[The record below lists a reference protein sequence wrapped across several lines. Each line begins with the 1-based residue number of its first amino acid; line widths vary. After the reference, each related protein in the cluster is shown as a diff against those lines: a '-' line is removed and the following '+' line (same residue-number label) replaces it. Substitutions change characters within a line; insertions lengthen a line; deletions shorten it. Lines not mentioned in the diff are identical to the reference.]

1 MSTRPHTREHR
12 PPTEEPE
19 AAGSAILLSAFPRPV
34 AVPLPTAAG
43 PVGHDWLAGAGLA
56 DDEVS
61 GQHLRF
67 HRTRG
72 QVEVEDVGSRNGTFV
87 DGHRLRPGERLV
99 LESGALLRVGR
110 TLFVYRDAFTG
121 SERPDAPLGRL
132 VGPWGL
138 RELRADVAR
147 LAGRPPRNTLIL
159 GESGTGK
166 QLLAEEVAR
175 VLERGDRR
183 LGEINLAGIPEDRL
197 EADLFG
203 WEQGAFT
210 GGVRHLGAI
219 RNCRGGAIFL
229 DEIGEVPLAL
239 QSKLLRL
246 LQDHEVQP
254 LGALRPE
261 VVDVLILAATNR
273 DLDDQ
278 VKGGQFRLDL
288 LARFPVRL
296 HLPRLADRP
305 EDLYAILEA
314 LHRPVHGALDPARVR
329 VEAVE
334 MLMLRDWPANVRDLE
349 RLAFAIDP
357 TVELKPSVVRQVLGL
372 AAAAKAPPLTEE
384 SIAAALAAH
393 GGNQTRAARHL
404 EVSRPRLLRAMKK
417 VKLKG
422 GGVG

>member
-72 QVEVEDVGSRNGTFV
+72 RSR
-87 DGHRLRPGERLV
+87 
-99 LESGALLRVGR
+99 SR
-110 TLFVYRDAFTG
+110 TSARAMARSSTGTG
-121 SERPDAPLGRL
+121 SGQGSGWCWRAAPSSAWA
-132 VGPWGL
+132 GPCSCTAMPSQAPSAPTRRSGVSWARGGSVSC
-138 RELRADVAR
+138 APDVAR

-314 LHRPVHGALDPARVR
+314 LHRPGARGARPGPRARRGGRDAHAPRLARQRARPRTARVR
-329 VEAVE
+329 H
-334 MLMLRDWPANVRDLE
+334 RPR
-349 RLAFAIDP
+349 
-357 TVELKPSVVRQVLGL
+357 PSSSSPRWCG
-372 AAAAKAPPLTEE
+372 KC
-384 SIAAALAAH
+384 S
-393 GGNQTRAARHL
+393 G
-404 EVSRPRLLRAMKK
+404 SRPPRRRRR
-417 VKLKG
+417 
-422 GGVG
+422 